1 MILEI
6 AQIDVK
12 QGMEEQFEAK
22 VTESYRVGSVAWSMK
37 YFPAGQFTAQAF
49 EAAEIAAK
57 AVLDEALSAL
67 PPEAAFVHGQR
78 R

>member
-22 VTESYRVGSVAWSMK
+22 VTE
-37 YFPAGQFTAQAF
+37 
-49 EAAEIAAK
+49 
-57 AVLDEALSAL
+57 AVPL
-67 PPEAAFVHGQR
+67 F
-78 R
+78 